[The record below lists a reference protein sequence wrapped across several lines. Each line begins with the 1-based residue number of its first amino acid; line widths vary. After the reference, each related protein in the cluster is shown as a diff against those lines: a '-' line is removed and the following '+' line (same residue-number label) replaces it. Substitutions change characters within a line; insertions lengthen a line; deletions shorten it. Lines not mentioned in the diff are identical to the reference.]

1 MKKEQKENKGCPS
14 ATDGGSQ
21 SQKWGRHPRES
32 RKTHCV
38 MVRFDDEEFARFL
51 TMYEQSGVYARAVFI
66 KQRVFGGEFRV
77 LKVDKTLV
85 EYYTKLSSLH
95 SQFRA
100 VGVNYNQVVRELKT
114 RYSEKK
120 ALAMLYKLEAQTKE
134 LVALSHEIIDLTNE
148 FREQWSQRLA

>member
-1 MKKEQKENKGCPS
+1 
-14 ATDGGSQ
+14 
-21 SQKWGRHPRES
+21 
-32 RKTHCV
+32 
-38 MVRFDDEEFARFL
+38 MVRFDDEEFTRFL

-148 FREQWSQRLA
+148 FREQWSQRLT

>member
-1 MKKEQKENKGCPS
+1 MTRENETKKGRPS
-14 ATDGGSQ
+14 EGIDGGQ
-21 SQKWGRHPRES
+21 PQKWGRHPRES

-51 TMYEQSGVYARAVFI
+51 AMYEQSGVYARAVFI

-85 EYYTKLSSLH
+85 EYYTRLSSLH

-120 ALAMLYKLEAQTKE
+120 ALAMLYRLEAQTKE

-148 FREQWSQRLA
+148 FRLQWSQRLA